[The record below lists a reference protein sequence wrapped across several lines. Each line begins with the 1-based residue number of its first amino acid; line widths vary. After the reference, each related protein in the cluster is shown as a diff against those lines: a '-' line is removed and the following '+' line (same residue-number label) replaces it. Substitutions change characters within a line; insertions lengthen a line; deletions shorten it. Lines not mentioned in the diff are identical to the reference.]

1 MATFGVMTMDAT
13 GPSIGVT
20 VADSTPWWPARPPR
34 DDRHRNVLVVLLD
47 DVGYADF
54 GCYGSAIATPTID
67 QLADDGLRYTG
78 FHTTAMCSTTRA
90 SLLTGRNHHDV
101 GMGCLANFDSGFPG
115 YRGKIAADAPTIA
128 ERLRPHGYRNYMVGK
143 WHATSTTETG
153 PTGPFD
159 GWPLGRG
166 FDRFY
171 GFLDAETDQYSPE
184 LVRDNTHVTAVGDHS
199 TGYHLTEDLADEAI
213 RNVTDHHAASP
224 DTPWFLLFAPG
235 ACHAPHQAP
244 RQLIDHYAATFE
256 HGWDVEREQR
266 LARQIDLGVVPAGT
280 ELPARNDGVNAWD
293 EHSSDEHRL
302 FARLAGAYAAMLH
315 HFDEHLGRVVATLES
330 TGQLDDT
337 IVMVLSDNGASQ
349 EGGPLGFV
357 NAMAPFNKVK
367 EPLDEKLARLDDIG
381 GPDTHTNFPH
391 GFAMAANTPL
401 RMYKQN
407 THSGGIR
414 DPLVV
419 RTPEGRSDGD
429 DGLRH
434 QFCHVSDLAPTLL
447 DLLGIPTPAPGSPV
461 VDDETTSGPPADV
474 RGLMTGVSF
483 AATLQNPGADT
494 GKGVQYFEMFGHRGL
509 WLDGWKA
516 VAWHPPGRPFE
527 DDRWE
532 LFDLDADFNE
542 CHDLAVEYPERL
554 QRMID
559 RWWVEAEANQVLPLD
574 DRFGERFAETAA
586 RFHGERRRFVF
597 TSGMGHLPSD
607 VAPDLRS
614 RSYAMTARVEPF
626 EPGTHG
632 VLVAH
637 GDATCGYSLF
647 IRDGHLVHDLNIGGT
662 HHVVSSDTPIAA
674 GATELA
680 FRMRRSPGDGPFP
693 HGVGT
698 LLVDGVEVGRM
709 ETDRIFWLMISWSG
723 LDIGLDRGTTV
734 ADYDHSGR
742 HLGPFV
748 YTGDLV
754 DVTIDLDDDQDV
766 DHDAAGDAE
775 LARE

>member
-1 MATFGVMTMDAT
+1 MAAASSEEYGGT
-13 GPSIGVT
+13 IGT
-20 VADSTPWWPARPPR
+20 TLADSTAWWPTRR
-34 DDRHRNVLVVLLD
+34 DRAQAHRNVLIVLLD

-67 QLADDGLRYTG
+67 RLADDGVRYTG

-90 SLLTGRNHHDV
+90 SLLTGRNHHAV

-128 ERLRPHGYRNYMVGK
+128 ERLKPHGYRNYMIGK
-143 WHATSTTETG
+143 WHATSVTETG

-184 LVRDNTHVTAVGDHS
+184 LVRDNTHVAAPGDHS
-199 TGYHLTEDLADEAI
+199 TGYHLTADLADEAI
-213 RNVTDHHAASP
+213 RNVTDHHAVSP
-224 DTPWFLLFAPG
+224 DIPWFMLFAPG

-244 RQLIDHYAATFE
+244 KELIDHYTSMFE

-266 LARQIDLGVVPAGT
+266 LARQIELGVVPAGT
-280 ELPARNDGVNAWD
+280 DLPPRNLGVKAWS
-293 EHSSDEHRL
+293 EHSADEHRL

-315 HFDEHLGRVVATLES
+315 HFDEHLGRVIETLRS
-330 TGQLDDT
+330 TGQLEDT

-357 NAMAPFNKVK
+357 NAMAPFNMVP
-367 EPLDEKLARLDDIG
+367 EPLDQKLERLDDIG
-381 GPDTHTNFPH
+381 GPDTHSNFPH

-419 RTPEGRSDGD
+419 RTPEGVHTGD
-429 DGLRH
+429 SGLRH
-434 QFCHVSDLAPTLL
+434 QFCHVSDLAPTVL
-447 DLLGIPTPAPGSPV
+447 DLLDIDDAGS
-461 VDDETTSGPPADV
+461 DMS
-474 RGLMTGVSF
+474 GVSF
-483 AATLQNPGADT
+483 ASTLANPDAET
-494 GKGVQYFEMFGHRGL
+494 GKSIQYFEMFGHRGL

-516 VAWHPPGRPFE
+516 VAWHPPGHPFE

-532 LFDLDADFNE
+532 LFDLTADFNE
-542 CHDLAVEYPERL
+542 CHDLAATEPERL
-554 QRMID
+554 STMVE
-559 RWWVEAEANQVLPLD
+559 RWWSEAEANQVLPLD
-574 DRFGERFAETAA
+574 DRFGERFAENAA
-586 RFHGERRRFVF
+586 RHHGDRKRFVF
-597 TSGMGHLPSD
+597 TAGMGHLPSD

-614 RSYAMTARVEPF
+614 RSYSLTARVEPF
-626 EPGTHG
+626 EPGTTG
-632 VLVAH
+632 VLLAH

-647 IRDGHLVHDLNIGGT
+647 VRDGHLVHDLNIGGT
-662 HHVVSSDTPIAA
+662 HQLVTSSQPIPT

-680 FRMRRSPGDGPFP
+680 FKMQRGPGDGPFP

-698 LLVDGVEVGRM
+698 LWADGVEVGRM
-709 ETDRIFWLMISWSG
+709 ETEQIFWLMISWSG

-734 ADYDHSGR
+734 ADYDRSGR
-742 HLGPFV
+742 HVGPFS
-748 YTGDLV
+748 YTGSLI
-754 DVTIDLDDDQDV
+754 DVVVDLDNDQEV